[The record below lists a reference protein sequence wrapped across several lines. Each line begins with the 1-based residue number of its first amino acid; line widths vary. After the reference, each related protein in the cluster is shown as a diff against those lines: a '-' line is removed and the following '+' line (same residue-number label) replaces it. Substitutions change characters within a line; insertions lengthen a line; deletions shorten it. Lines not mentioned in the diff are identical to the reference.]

1 VPSPYLAKENDMRK
15 LIWSRGISASA
26 VLAAAAL
33 SVGGVALAQPA
44 LAAPTCNNTTIMLNV
59 ELPAYNGDIFCGM
72 SRGAHSAAVGSLQET
87 LNICYWSGSATR
99 GHVPAFKTRLVEDND
114 FGGKTKAALMSAQAS
129 AGAAVD
135 GEYGP
140 ETRGTIL
147 FPTDTASGLR
157 CQVFGR

>member
-1 VPSPYLAKENDMRK
+1 MHM
-15 LIWSRGISASA
+15 LIRSRGPAASA
-26 VLAAAAL
+26 VLAAALCA
-33 SVGGVALAQPA
+33 GGVALAQPA
-44 LAAPTCNNTTIMLNV
+44 LAAAPTCNNTTTMLNV
-59 ELPAYNGDIFCGM
+59 VLPAHDGDIYCGM
-72 SRGAHSAAVGSLQET
+72 SRGAHSAAVGSLQQT
-87 LNICYWSGSATR
+87 LNICYWSGSVTR
-99 GHVPAFKTRLVEDND
+99 GHVSTFGTRLVEDND